1 LITKWNLYLSSRSKQ
16 VVNLIFSKYK
26 TVFKR
31 GSTMKLLQG
40 VLFMLVYISLLSA
53 CATNMPSGPSVLV
66 LPGAGKSFDQFR
78 AEDFN
83 CRHYAFTQ
91 IGGATPSQAVV
102 AGGTNS
108 AKTDIALGVTEP
120 VSGLEGQ
127 SRFDMSYIQCMYS
140 LGHRVPVSGN
150 LIDENMLHDE
160 NPPFNVPT
168 PPPPR

>member
-1 LITKWNLYLSSRSKQ
+1 
-16 VVNLIFSKYK
+16 
-26 TVFKR
+26 
-31 GSTMKLLQG
+31 MKFLQG

-102 AGGTNS
+102 TGGTGS
-108 AKTDIALGVTEP
+108 ADTGMALGVTEP
-120 VSGLEGQ
+120 VFGLEAQ
-127 SRFDMSYIQCMYS
+127 SRYDMSYIQCMYS
-140 LGHRVPVSGN
+140 FGHRVPVSGN
-150 LIDENMLHDE
+150 LIDENLLQDE
-160 NPPFNVPT
+160 SQPFNA
-168 PPPPR
+168 PP

>member
-1 LITKWNLYLSSRSKQ
+1 
-16 VVNLIFSKYK
+16 
-26 TVFKR
+26 
-31 GSTMKLLQG
+31 MKSLQG
-40 VLFMLVYISLLSA
+40 VLFMLVYITLLSA
-53 CATNMPSGPSVLV
+53 CASMPSGPSVLV

-91 IGGATPSQAVV
+91 IGGATPSHAATPGCAANEVTGK
-102 AGGTNS
+102 AMGG
-108 AKTDIALGVTEP
+108 VEP

-127 SRFDMSYIQCMYS
+127 SRYDMSYIQCMYS
-140 LGHRVPVSGN
+140 FGHRVPVSGN

-168 PPPPR
+168 PSPPR